1 MISCLCFLSCPSAIY
16 LFRLLYVS
24 ELPVIQSVTACNFV
38 HVLSNFSPTEVVLTI
53 KLAIHFKKRTQETK

>member
-1 MISCLCFLSCPSAIY
+1 
-16 LFRLLYVS
+16 VS